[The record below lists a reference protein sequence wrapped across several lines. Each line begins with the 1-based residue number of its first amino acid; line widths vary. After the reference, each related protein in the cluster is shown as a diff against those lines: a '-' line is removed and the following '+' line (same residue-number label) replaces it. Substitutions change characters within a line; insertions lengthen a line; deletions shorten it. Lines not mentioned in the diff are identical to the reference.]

1 MTTSE
6 DEWPGIDDGFVLGHK
21 YIEDD
26 AWLARH
32 MNEHGPTAEGQ
43 EFLGDKDSQGDFV

>member
-6 DEWPGIDDGFVLGHK
+6 DEWPGIDDDCVMGYK
-21 YIEDD
+21 YNEDD